1 MQKIILPLQEHFDL
15 IKDTPIS
22 QAVFIHDYYEL
33 WIQKDYLRF
42 YSKLSVTKDGN
53 SYTLPSRDASYIF
66 SSLVDDK
73 LSSIEEKENCIV
85 IETLSGI
92 TITVDTLFEA
102 DGENFDMRH
111 EGEISF
117 SA

>member
-1 MQKIILPLQEHFDL
+1 MQKSILPLQTHFDL
-15 IKDTPIS
+15 IKNTPIS
-22 QAVFIHDYYEL
+22 RVIFIHDYYEL
-33 WIQKDYLRF
+33 WMQKDYLRF
-42 YSKLSVTKDGN
+42 YSELFVIKDGQ
-53 SYTLPSRDASYIF
+53 SHTLPSKEANYIF
-66 SSLVDDK
+66 SCLVDDK